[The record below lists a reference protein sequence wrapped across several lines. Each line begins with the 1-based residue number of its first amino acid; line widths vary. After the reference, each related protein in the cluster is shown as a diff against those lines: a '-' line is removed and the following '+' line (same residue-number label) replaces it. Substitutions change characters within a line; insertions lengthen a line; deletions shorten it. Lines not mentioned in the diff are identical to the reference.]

1 VEKADLILVG
11 VGGQGILTASDI
23 LSEVGLRAGYD
34 VKNSEA
40 HGMAQRGG
48 AVISHVRLGE
58 TVCAPLIGRGE
69 ADYLLAFEMLEALRW
84 VHFLHAEGVVLLNR
98 QRIPPVS
105 VTSGGA
111 HYPEEVE
118 VHQEL
123 AGRSRRV
130 VCVEGLKI
138 AQELGDVRV
147 TNTALLGALSALLPI
162 APALWE
168 EVILEQVPA
177 RYAELNREAFRQG
190 RAQTGVN

>member
-1 VEKADLILVG
+1 MHSSRNEQDNRRYAKFARMPVLEP
-11 VGGQGILTASDI
+11 SD
-23 LSEVGLRAGYD
+23 S
-34 VKNSEA
+34 
-40 HGMAQRGG
+40 Q
-48 AVISHVRLGE
+48 
-58 TVCAPLIGRGE
+58 
-69 ADYLLAFEMLEALRW
+69 EALRW
-84 VHFLHAEGVVLLNR
+84 VHFLHPEGVVLLNR

-111 HYPEEVE
+111 HYPEEIE

-168 EVILEQVPA
+168 DVILEQVPT

-190 RAQTGVN
+190 RAQTRVN